1 MEAAAA
7 TRVVDMEEEEEDMV
21 AVCIRTPK
29 LDNTDTNELFVRW
42 RWPWR
47 LALNGS
53 IGVATDEDIK
63 WDEVIDN
70 F

>member
-29 LDNTDTNELFVRW
+29 LDNTDTNELFVR
-42 RWPWR
+42 
-47 LALNGS
+47 
-53 IGVATDEDIK
+53 
-63 WDEVIDN
+63 
-70 F
+70 